1 MVIAALTLVSSG
13 LVIAQPLQK
22 SVAMVGARSGASW
35 PLWIAKEARLYA
47 KYGLDVELVYAVHP
61 APIAAVI
68 TGHAAMT
75 SSGGDPALLAAAKD
89 PSLVVLGGFMNK
101 ASFAMIGSKS
111 ATDMKQLAGKKIGV
125 GRVGD
130 PPYHMAVSLL
140 KKFHLTA
147 RDVQWVSIGVDAAA
161 RAAALQSGLVD
172 AALITAPAYFRLQ
185 AAGLPVLAV
194 MLDHDDIYVS
204 TYYLF
209 RRDALGKE
217 RPAALAYIKAHAEAI
232 KRFYDDKSFAADVM
246 IKYGGTRDR
255 DDANR
260 VYDLYRKA
268 RVLEAVPYAL
278 KGSVDAVIERQ
289 GADLKGSDLS
299 KMIDNSLVDQLV
311 KEKYFET
318 VFGPS
323 IRDEQQRRQA
333 QAFGH
338 KLGTAPAAK
347 SANAVIGR
355 RRADER
361 DAIHELAV
369 ALAAQSHINDLFALY
384 RGGAEAGNF
393 GRTAGWVHL
402 FHLVGEY
409 GQGHIG
415 ARFIGEHGV
424 TLIEI
429 ATDERRF
436 GKLDGALGGER
447 GVMIE
452 VLGAAAGH
460 DQEQKHRGKFQ
471 HDCFLRLVADISLSP

>member
-1 MVIAALTLVSSG
+1 MVNLIDYIRSSHLTSLNYWDLYVIISGAMTIAALTVFSPPSVNG
-13 LVIAQPLQK
+13 QPLQK

-35 PLWIAKEARLYA
+35 PLWIAKETRLYA

-111 ATDMKQLAGKKIGV
+111 ATDMKQLSGKKIGV

-140 KKFHLTA
+140 RKFHLTA

-194 MLDHDDIYVS
+194 LLDHDDIYVS

-209 RRDALGKE
+209 RRDALGRE

-232 KRFYDDKSFAADVM
+232 KRFYDDKAFAADVM

-278 KGSVDAVIERQ
+278 KGSIDAVIERQ

-333 QAFGH
+333 QAY
-338 KLGTAPAAK
+338 
-347 SANAVIGR
+347 GR
-355 RRADER
+355 
-361 DAIHELAV
+361 
-369 ALAAQSHINDLFALY
+369 
-384 RGGAEAGNF
+384 
-393 GRTAGWVHL
+393 
-402 FHLVGEY
+402 
-409 GQGHIG
+409 
-415 ARFIGEHGV
+415 
-424 TLIEI
+424 
-429 ATDERRF
+429 
-436 GKLDGALGGER
+436 
-447 GVMIE
+447 
-452 VLGAAAGH
+452 
-460 DQEQKHRGKFQ
+460 
-471 HDCFLRLVADISLSP
+471 